1 MDTSPIRVLL
11 IEDDFGDAD
20 LITEFLEL
28 VKSTL
33 FQITHHRCLQ
43 EVLQPMAQDDFD
55 IILLDLSLPD
65 SFGLDTVE
73 QVYNKFAT
81 IPIVILSGLE
91 DESLA
96 TIAVQKGAQDYLV
109 KGDFDSDLLVR
120 SIRYAIERAKTIQL
134 LNQKEQ
140 QLQQI
145 NEQLEQ
151 RVAERT
157 RELQQANDQLRTL
170 ESQLR
175 LALAQEQELSH
186 FKSRIIST
194 VSHEYRTPLTTI
206 NSSAQILERY
216 LHKLDEAK
224 QRKHFQR
231 IQISVKHLTALVEDV
246 LFINKAELEKVEF
259 KPEAI
264 DLVGFV
270 EEIVEGL
277 KITIE
282 GKHQLIFIPYG
293 SCECVSAD
301 PKLLRQMITNLL
313 SNAIKYS
320 PQGGDITLTLTCDDK
335 QVVFQVKDQGIG
347 IPQED
352 QAKLFESFSR
362 AGNVGTIAGTG
373 LGLSIVKKCVDLHGG
388 EITVKSEVSVG
399 TTFTVKLPV
408 IKLSQF

>member
-11 IEDDFGDAD
+11 IEDDLGDAD
-20 LITEFLEL
+20 LITEFLDF
-28 VKSTL
+28 VKSTP

-43 EVLQPMAQDDFD
+43 AVLQQRDQDAYDV
-55 IILLDLSLPD
+55 ILLDLSLPD
-65 SFGLDTVE
+65 SFGLDTIE
-73 QVYNKFAT
+73 QVYNNFAT

-109 KGDFDSDLLVR
+109 KGDFDSNLLVR

-140 QLQQI
+140 QLQQA
-145 NEQLEQ
+145 NEQLEH

-157 RELQQANDQLRTL
+157 SDLQKANDQLRTL

-206 NSSAQILERY
+206 NSSAEILERY
-216 LHKLDEAK
+216 LHKLDAQK

-231 IQISVKHLTALVEDV
+231 IQASVKHLTALVEDV

-259 KPEAI
+259 NPEPI
-264 DLVGFV
+264 YLVSFF

-277 KITIE
+277 QITVDE
-282 GKHQLIFIPYG
+282 KHQLFFTHHG
-293 SCECVSAD
+293 SCECAKFD

-320 PQGGDITLTLTCDDK
+320 PQGGKITLTLTCEDK
-335 QVVFQVKDQGIG
+335 QVVFQVQDQGIG
-347 IPQED
+347 IPQAD

-362 AGNVGTIAGTG
+362 AANVGTIAGTG

-388 EITVKSEVSVG
+388 EITVKSEVGLG
-399 TTFTVKLPV
+399 TTFTVKLPL
-408 IKLSQF
+408 IRGC

>member
-1 MDTSPIRVLL
+1 MYTSPIRVLL

-20 LITEFLEL
+20 LILEL
-28 VKSTL
+28 LEFVQSTS

-43 EVLQPMAQDDFD
+43 EVLQSVDQEAFD
-55 IILLDLSLPD
+55 VILLDLSLPD
-65 SFGLDTVE
+65 SFGLETLE
-73 QVYNKFAT
+73 QVYNQFPT

-96 TIAVQKGAQDYLV
+96 TIAVQKGSQDYLV
-109 KGDFDSDLLVR
+109 KGDFDSNLLAR
-120 SIRYAIERAKTIQL
+120 SIRYAIERAKILQL

-140 QLQQI
+140 QLQQA
-145 NEQLEQ
+145 NEQLEH

-157 RELQQANDQLRTL
+157 SELQQANDQLRTL

-206 NSSAQILERY
+206 NSSAEILERY
-216 LHKLDEAK
+216 LHKLDAEK

-259 KPEAI
+259 NPEPI
-264 DLVGFV
+264 YLVGFF

-277 KITIE
+277 QITVDE
-282 GKHQLIFIPYG
+282 KHNLFFTHQG
-293 SCECVSAD
+293 SCECANLD
-301 PKLLRQMITNLL
+301 PKLLRQIITNLL

-320 PQGGDITLTLTCDDK
+320 PQGGKITLTLTCEEN
-335 QVVFQVKDQGIG
+335 QVVFQVQDEGIG
-347 IPQED
+347 IPQAD
-352 QAKLFESFSR
+352 QPKLFGAFSR
-362 AGNVGTIAGTG
+362 AGNVGTISGTG

-388 EITVKSEVSVG
+388 KITVKSEVGVG
-399 TTFTVKLPV
+399 TTFTVKLPL
-408 IKLSQF
+408 IK

>member
-1 MDTSPIRVLL
+1 MYTFPIRVLL
-11 IEDDFGDAD
+11 IEDDLGDAD
-20 LITEFLEL
+20 LILDLLEF
-28 VKSTL
+28 VQSTS

-43 EVLQPMAQDDFD
+43 EVLHSVDQEAFD
-55 IILLDLSLPD
+55 VILLDLSLPD
-65 SFGLDTVE
+65 SFGLETVE
-73 QVYNKFAT
+73 QVYNKFPT

-96 TIAVQKGAQDYLV
+96 TIAVQKGSQDYLV
-109 KGDFDSDLLVR
+109 KGDFDSNLLAR
-120 SIRYAIERAKTIQL
+120 SIRYAIERAKILQL

-140 QLQQI
+140 QLQQA
-145 NEQLEQ
+145 NEQLEH

-157 RELQQANDQLRTL
+157 SELQQANDQLRTL

-206 NSSAQILERY
+206 NSSAEILERY
-216 LHKLDEAK
+216 LHKLDAEK

-259 KPEAI
+259 NPEPI
-264 DLVGFV
+264 NLVGFF

-277 KITIE
+277 QITVDE
-282 GKHQLIFIPYG
+282 KHQLFFMHHG
-293 SCECVSAD
+293 SCEYAKFD
-301 PKLLRQMITNLL
+301 PKLLRQIITNLL

-320 PQGGDITLTLTCDDK
+320 PQGGKIRLILTCEQN
-335 QVVFQVKDQGIG
+335 QVVFQVQDEGIG
-347 IPQED
+347 IPKAD
-352 QAKLFESFSR
+352 QAKLFEAFSR
-362 AGNVGTIAGTG
+362 AGNVGTISGTG

-388 EITVKSEVSVG
+388 EITVKSEVGVG
-399 TTFTVKLPV
+399 TTFTVTLPLIRV
-408 IKLSQF
+408 C

>member
-1 MDTSPIRVLL
+1 MYTAPIRVLL
-11 IEDDFGDAD
+11 IEDDLGDAD
-20 LITEFLEL
+20 LITEFLDF
-28 VKSTL
+28 VKSTP

-43 EVLQPMAQDDFD
+43 EVLQPRDQDAYDV
-55 IILLDLSLPD
+55 ILLDLSLPD
-65 SFGLDTVE
+65 SFGLETVE
-73 QVYNKFAT
+73 QVYNQFPT

-109 KGDFDSDLLVR
+109 KGDFDSNLLVR

-140 QLQQI
+140 QLQQA
-145 NEQLEQ
+145 NEQLEH

-157 RELQQANDQLRTL
+157 SELQQANDQLRTL

-206 NSSAQILERY
+206 NSSAEILERY
-216 LHKLDEAK
+216 LHKLDAAK

-231 IQISVKHLTALVEDV
+231 IQTSVKHLTALVEDV
-246 LFINKAELEKVEF
+246 LFINRAELEKVELN
-259 KPEAI
+259 PEPL
-264 DLVGFV
+264 DLVSFF

-277 KITIE
+277 QITVDE
-282 GKHQLIFIPYG
+282 KHQLFFTHHR
-293 SCECVSAD
+293 SCECANFD

-320 PQGGDITLTLTCDDK
+320 PQGGKITLTLSCEEN
-335 QVVFQVKDQGIG
+335 QVVFQVQDQGIG
-347 IPQED
+347 IPEAD
-352 QAKLFESFSR
+352 QSKLFESFSR

-373 LGLSIVKKCVDLHGG
+373 LGLSIVKKCVDLHKG
-388 EITVKSEVSVG
+388 EITVKSEIGVG
-399 TTFTVKLPV
+399 TTFTVKLPL
-408 IKLSQF
+408 IK

>member
-1 MDTSPIRVLL
+1 MYTAPIRVLL
-11 IEDDFGDAD
+11 IEDDLGDAD
-20 LITEFLEL
+20 LITEFLDL
-28 VKSTL
+28 IKSTP

-43 EVLQPMAQDDFD
+43 EVLQPREQDAYDV
-55 IILLDLSLPD
+55 ILLDLSLPD
-65 SFGLDTVE
+65 SFGLETVE
-73 QVYNKFAT
+73 QVYNQFPT

-109 KGDFDSDLLVR
+109 KGDFDSNLLVR
-120 SIRYAIERAKTIQL
+120 SIRYAIERSKIIQL
-134 LNQKEQ
+134 LNQKEK
-140 QLQQI
+140 QLQQA
-145 NEQLEQ
+145 NEQLEH

-157 RELQQANDQLRTL
+157 SELQHANDQLRTL

-206 NSSAQILERY
+206 NSSAEILERY
-216 LHKLDEAK
+216 LHKLDEQK

-259 KPEAI
+259 NPELI
-264 DLVGFV
+264 YLVGFF

-277 KITIE
+277 QITVDE
-282 GKHQLIFIPYG
+282 KHQLIFTHHG
-293 SCECVSAD
+293 SCECANFD

-320 PQGGDITLTLTCDDK
+320 PQGGKIMLTLTCKDK
-335 QVVFQVKDQGIG
+335 QVVFQVQDQGIG
-347 IPQED
+347 IPQAD
-352 QAKLFESFSR
+352 QSKLFESFSR

-373 LGLSIVKKCVDLHGG
+373 LGLSIVKKCVELHQG
-388 EITVKSEVSVG
+388 EITVKSEVGVG
-399 TTFTVKLPV
+399 TTFTVKLPL
-408 IKLSQF
+408 IK

>member
-11 IEDDFGDAD
+11 IEDDLGDAD
-20 LITEFLEL
+20 LITEFLDF
-28 VKSTL
+28 VKSTP

-43 EVLQPMAQDDFD
+43 EVLQPRDQDAYDV
-55 IILLDLSLPD
+55 ILLDLSLPD
-65 SFGLDTVE
+65 SFGLETVE

-109 KGDFDSDLLVR
+109 KGDFDSNLLVR
-120 SIRYAIERAKTIQL
+120 SIRYAIERAKIIQL

-140 QLQQI
+140 QLEQA
-145 NEQLEQ
+145 NEQLEH

-157 RELQQANDQLRTL
+157 SELQQANDQLRTL

-206 NSSAQILERY
+206 NSSAEILERY

-231 IQISVKHLTALVEDV
+231 IQASVKHLTALVNDV

-259 KPEAI
+259 NPEPI
-264 DLVGFV
+264 YLVSFF

-277 KITIE
+277 QITVDE
-282 GKHQLIFIPYG
+282 KHQLFFTHHG
-293 SCECVSAD
+293 SCECANFD

-320 PQGGDITLTLTCDDK
+320 PQGGKITLTLSCEDK
-335 QVVFQVKDQGIG
+335 QVVFQVRDQGIG
-347 IPQED
+347 IPQAD
-352 QAKLFESFSR
+352 QSKLFESFSR

-388 EITVKSEVSVG
+388 EITVKSEVGVG
-399 TTFTVKLPV
+399 TTFTVKLPL
-408 IKLSQF
+408 IK